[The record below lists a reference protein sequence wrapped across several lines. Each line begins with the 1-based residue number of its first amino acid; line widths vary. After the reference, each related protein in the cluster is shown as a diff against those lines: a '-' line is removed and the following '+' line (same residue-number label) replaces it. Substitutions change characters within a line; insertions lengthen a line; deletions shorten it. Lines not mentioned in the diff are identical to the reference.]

1 MKVRG
6 VGYGTAFAIIVL
18 TLVILMGTYYIMKTY
33 NSANVALQ
41 NYANSIQKPQLE
53 LAGYT
58 STSNTITVHLV
69 NKGPDAVIVKAV
81 KLYKEDVYGVPTGTV
96 DANITGTLYI
106 PVGGSADIKFQVGDT
121 TDYVFWNKPLRVMV
135 ISNKGIMTLAY
146 PPMTGLIYVNIHLPT
161 WIESMP
167 NSINRLSI
175 DVTMNGHSTTS
186 ISLSGVMS
194 QSCNSMNPQV
204 PTGFFSYKICYLRG
218 SNGGT
223 ILMIIKS
230 LAGASY
236 DIKLHGWMKVPYIQ
250 YNKDLYNTDIRKE
263 QPRFALREK
272 PISYESI
279 ATVTP
284 GGSAE
289 VSFTIPDVLFNYGEG
304 LPHHPE
310 QESAWTI
317 DFSWLYYNRGG
328 SNRLAGMGGNESS
341 IDYYRKVLTIAGRVV
356 YAGLV
361 TYSNPNG
368 CTVFPVP
375 TPPNHIHP
383 PAPTAKKYAERA
395 FQLTFN
401 GHSMLTG
408 MPVIIPDFP
417 STCNTTPT
425 QGNPIITVKVKIPLR
440 AGNYI
445 IIPVISYDD
454 DDDDNRLQVTL
465 KAVIRGPN
473 GQPLASA
480 ESPEESINSGWIGVR
495 I

>member
-6 VGYGTAFAIIVL
+6 VGYGAAFAIIVL
-18 TLVILMGTYYIMKTY
+18 SLVIVMGSYYIMKTY
-33 NSANVALQ
+33 NSADVALR
-41 NYANSIQKPQLE
+41 NYANSLQKPQLE

-69 NKGPDAVIVKAV
+69 NKGPDAVIIKAV
-81 KLYKEDVYGVPTGTV
+81 KLYKEDVYGTPTGTV

-121 TDYVFWNKPLRVMV
+121 TDYIFWNKPLRVMV

-161 WIESMP
+161 WTSEVPSFLNGLNVRI
-167 NSINRLSI
+167 
-175 DVTMNGHSTTS
+175 TMNGHTTTPIPVS
-186 ISLSGVMS
+186 PNLVTK
-194 QSCNSMNPQV
+194 SCESVNPQV
-204 PTGFFSYKICYLRG
+204 QTGFYGYDVCK
-218 SNGGT
+218 NGKDV
-223 ILMIIKS
+223 MIVIKS

-236 DIKLHGWMKVPYIQ
+236 KIQLYGNIKVPYIQ
-250 YNKDLYNTDIRKE
+250 YNKDLRNVDIRKE
-263 QPRFALREK
+263 QPRFILEQK
-272 PISYESI
+272 PIEYDSI
-279 ATVTP
+279 ASVPP
-284 GGSAE
+284 GGSTE
-289 VSFTIPDVLFNYGEG
+289 VSFTIPDVFYEYGPDM
-304 LPHHPE
+304 PHPQE
-310 QESAWTI
+310 QQSAWTI
-317 DFSWLYYNRGG
+317 DFSWLYYYHGG
-328 SNRLAGMGGNESS
+328 SNRLAGLGNNESS
-341 IDYYRKVLTIAGRVV
+341 VDYYRKVLTIAGRVV

-368 CTVFPVP
+368 CSVFPVP

-383 PAPTAKKYAERA
+383 PAPSAKKYAERA

-408 MPVIIPDFP
+408 IPIIVPDFP
-417 STCNTTPT
+417 HSCNTTPA

-465 KAVIRGPN
+465 QATIRGPN
-473 GQPLASA
+473 GQKLAGA
-480 ESPEESINSGWIGVR
+480 ESLGMDRNLMDPLELE
-495 I
+495 